1 MGVGLRHA
9 RGYHERPI
17 SRPVFDAIRTVI
29 AFASVLVGSYA
40 MLFLALTLWTRH
52 WRAAADTGVFFV
64 AIAVA
69 NGVIDGLRHWR
80 RHYS

>member
-1 MGVGLRHA
+1 M
-9 RGYHERPI
+9 
-17 SRPVFDAIRTVI
+17 FDAIRTVI
-29 AFASVLVGSYA
+29 AFASVLVGSYG